1 MGRNILEGGVLVV
14 GLGRFGS
21 ALAESLARSGTQV
34 LAVDPRHEVVQEM
47 ANRLTHVVEADWTS
61 EEALRQLGA
70 ADFEV
75 AVVAIGT
82 DIEAS
87 ILATSV
93 LVDIGVPHIWAK
105 AVTHAHGRILT
116 RVGAH
121 HVVFPEQDAGKRVAH
136 LLTEK
141 ILDFIELDNGF
152 AITKMR
158 APQEAWGRTLGEAR
172 LRSKYGVTVVGVKRY
187 GQTFTYAQADTYVEQ
202 GDLLIV
208 AAQTE
213 ALERFAAETS

>member
-1 MGRNILEGGVLVV
+1 MGRNILEGGVLVI

-21 ALAESLARSGTQV
+21 VLAESLERSGTQV
-34 LAVDPRHEVVQEM
+34 LAVDPRQDVVQE
-47 ANRLTHVVEADWTS
+47 LSSSVTHVVQADWTS

-105 AVTHAHGRILT
+105 AVSYPHGRILT

-121 HVVFPEQDAGKRVAH
+121 HVIYPEQDAGKRVAH
-136 LLTEK
+136 LLTEN
-141 ILDFIELDNGF
+141 ILDFIELDDGF

-158 APQEAWGRTLGEAR
+158 APKEAWGRTLGDAK
-172 LRSKYGVTVVGVKRY
+172 LRAKYGVTVVGVKRA
-187 GQTFTYAQADTYVEQ
+187 GETFTYAQASTLVEQ

-208 AAQTE
+208 AAATE
-213 ALERFAAETS
+213 QVERFAAESS